1 MFIIHGDIKIYKYI
15 YGCVVGTVC
24 RVENTFKANKH
35 YLESNFFQHHINSI
49 LAGGGGGV
57 LIL

>member
-49 LAGGGGGV
+49 LAGGGGGA
-57 LIL
+57 